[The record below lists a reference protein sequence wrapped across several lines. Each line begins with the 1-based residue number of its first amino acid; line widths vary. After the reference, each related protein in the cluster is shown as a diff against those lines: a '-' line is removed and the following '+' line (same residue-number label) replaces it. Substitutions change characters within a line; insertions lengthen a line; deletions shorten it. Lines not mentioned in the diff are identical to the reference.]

1 MSVMAE
7 LAELISHFSQNL
19 FIFPNWNI
27 GLDFKIY
34 SNFVILIIESKI
46 KASVNHLLLWTI

>member
-7 LAELISHFSQNL
+7 LAKLISHFSYDL

-34 SNFVILIIESKI
+34 SYFILLIPESKI
-46 KASVNHLLLWTI
+46 KASVHHVLLWTI